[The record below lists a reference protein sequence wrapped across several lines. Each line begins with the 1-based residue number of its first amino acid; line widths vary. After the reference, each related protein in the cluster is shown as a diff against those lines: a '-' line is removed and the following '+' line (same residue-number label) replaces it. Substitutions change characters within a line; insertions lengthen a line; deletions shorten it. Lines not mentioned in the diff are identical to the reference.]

1 MRFILKLILSI
12 SLFLLIASYGL
23 PLFFD
28 LLIVLFIIF
37 IIRFNFFNLIF
48 LNVLLFVVTLLM
60 NIILIKDEENLGIF
74 YRAHERFSIDRGIYK
89 KNISSEMLMKHGD
102 IVALDV
108 CNNEKIQGE
117 QRIQKFIT
125 DENGFRNNRAK
136 IDDAEFILVGDSF
149 IAGSSNTQA
158 NTPANIL
165 GELSKKDIYSITVI
179 SEPKDYEFHLMDHID
194 KLSPDAKIL
203 LFYFAGNDF
212 KYEFEKLDDSIIFK
226 GIKIPYFKYKIRSGY
241 ERLERNKDKIFINT
255 LYSLYDKNFFYQR
268 IRPKSQRF
276 FKKTLSQW
284 TKTCPVKYYK
294 INGVKVGF
302 YYLPIKN
309 YSKVSTHIIND
320 RKILNRIKK
329 VYYIPTKYSVYNEF
343 INNEDLKS
351 DDFNYLKKEYQLNN
365 IEVVN
370 LTKILKEEAKKNL
383 KMNKFIYWKDDSHWN
398 KSGINAVME
407 NIFKTDLIN

>member
-383 KMNKFIYWKDDSHWN
+383 KINKFIYWKDDSHWN
-398 KSGINAVME
+398 KIGINVVMK
-407 NIFKTDLIN
+407 NILKTDLIN

>member
-136 IDDAEFILVGDSF
+136 IDDAEIILVGDSF
-149 IAGSSNTQA
+149 IAGSSNTQE

-351 DDFNYLKKEYQLNN
+351 DDFNYLKREYQLNN

-383 KMNKFIYWKDDSHWN
+383 KINKFIYWKDDSHWN
-398 KSGINAVME
+398 KIGINVVMK
-407 NIFKTDLIN
+407 NILKTDLIN

>member
-1 MRFILKLILSI
+1 MRFIFKLLLSI
-12 SLFLLIASYGL
+12 SLFLFIASYGL

-48 LNVLLFVVTLLM
+48 LNTLLLVATLLM
-60 NIILIKDEENLGIF
+60 NIILIKDEQNLGIF
-74 YRAHERFSIDRGIYK
+74 YRAHEKFAIDRGIYK
-89 KNISSEMLMKHGD
+89 KNITSEMVMKHGD

-108 CNNEKIQGE
+108 CNKEKIQGE

-125 DENGFRNNRAK
+125 DENGFRNNRVK
-136 IDDAEFILVGDSF
+136 IDDAEIILVGDSF
-149 IAGSSNTQA
+149 IAGSSNTQE

-179 SEPKDYEFHLMDHID
+179 SEPKDYEFHLMNHID

-255 LYSLYDKNFFYQR
+255 FHSLYNKNYFYQR

-294 INGVKVGF
+294 INGVNVGF
-302 YYLPIKN
+302 YYLPIKS
-309 YSKVSTHIIND
+309 YSKVSTYIIKD

-383 KMNKFIYWKDDSHWN
+383 KINKFIYWKDDSHWN